1 MPKVDID
8 YSNTI
13 IYKIVCKDPLIT
25 DVYVGHT
32 TNFVQRKYA
41 HKQTCNNVKSPCY
54 NLKLYK
60 TIRSNGDWPNWDM
73 TIIQFYNCKDLLE
86 ARHKEQEFFVALNA
100 TLNSIEPLPPKV
112 VHVEPK
118 NSQIYTVNSNITE
131 NNDNK
136 YNCKICNYNINKK
149 SSYDKHLLTAKHVG
163 NSQKIQEEGV
173 KMLSYVA
180 NGSYKCV
187 CNKVFKYHSGIW
199 RHKRTCT
206 FLTEKKSPEP
216 IVSAIYDN
224 EMIKLLIN
232 ECSDFKKLILD
243 QNNIILNQNKTI
255 LELVKKGSI
264 IPNNTSSI
272 DL

>member
-41 HKQTCNNVKSPCY
+41 HKQTCNNIKSPYY

-60 TIRSNGDWPNWDM
+60 TIRSNGDWSNWDM

-86 ARHKEQEFFVALNA
+86 ARHKEQEFFIALNA
-100 TLNSIEPLPPKV
+100 TLNSIEPLPSKINIS
-112 VHVEPK
+112 PK

-136 YNCKICNYNINKK
+136 YNCKICDYSINKK
-149 SSYDKHLLTAKHVG
+149 SSYDKHLLAAKHVC

-173 KMLSYVA
+173 KMLSNVA

-232 ECSDFKKLILD
+232 ECSDFRNTILD
-243 QNNIILNQNKTI
+243 QNNIILNQNKII

-264 IPNNTSSI
+264 IPNNTSSTN
-272 DL
+272 L